1 MSILD
6 WNGTI
11 SLADAIANARVQGK
25 ELYIQPGS
33 YDLGFT
39 AISAG
44 GAPGTRALRIYATP
58 RTVTLNF
65 TTDDLFFWIEQVSD
79 IEIEGIDF
87 DGKNRALSAFARP
100 GLVTAVGASNL
111 VFRNCQFFN
120 STQVGLR
127 LQNCG
132 TRRGSSFTM
141 DGNELARPSAL
152 VENCAFEKCD
162 DAAIYT
168 YGSPALRVSSSTF
181 TNLSNNGIQI
191 EEDTPIYNGTII
203 SGNSFSDVRAENGG
217 SGPYGNAV
225 SLFRVNDCL
234 VEGNTIHFAAFSA
247 VRANVCAGT
256 VIQGNNCYGIGEV
269 ALYVEETPATT
280 GNNIAVGNI
289 VANNFIDWC
298 GQGIS
303 VANFMSG
310 ARNAT
315 VTGNVIRNC
324 RTLSPSRG
332 LLDIRGIGI
341 SAEADA
347 VVSGNTIECAQRF
360 GIIAGAGT
368 YSRNLVITDNVIRST
383 PVGIVASEQTSASTP
398 AGNQAGH
405 TLISNNMIQVTSS
418 DVNDGI
424 VTSNYGGTDTTFAIV
439 SRMNLITSAAYPR
452 LTLPATNVLHNMATP
467 SMGTDACRTTPPFG

>member
-11 SLADAIANARVQGK
+11 SLADAIEQARMEGK

-33 YDLGFT
+33 YNRGFT
-39 AISAG
+39 SISTGGNAG
-44 GAPGTRALRIYATP
+44 SRPLRMYATP
-58 RTVTLNF
+58 RTVTFNF
-65 TTDDLFFWIEQVSD
+65 TADDLFFWVENVSD
-79 IEIEGIDF
+79 VEIEGIDF
-87 DGKNRALSAFARP
+87 DGKNRALSAFPRP
-100 GLVTAVGASNL
+100 GLITAVGASNL
-111 VFRNCQFFN
+111 VIRNCRFFN

-127 LQNCG
+127 LQDCG
-132 TRRGSSFTM
+132 TRRSSGFAK

-152 VENCAFEKCD
+152 VENCAFEKCAD
-162 DAAIYT
+162 TAIHT
-168 YGSPALRVSSSTF
+168 YGSPALRVTHSVF
-181 TNLSNNGIQI
+181 TNLNNNGIQI
-191 EEDTPIYNGTII
+191 EQDTPSYNGTII
-203 SGNSFSDVRAENGG
+203 SGNSFSDIRAENGG
-217 SGPYGNAV
+217 SGPFGNAV

-234 VEGNTIHFAAFSA
+234 VEGNTIHFATFSA

-269 ALYVEETPATT
+269 ALYVEETPAAA

-310 ARNAT
+310 ARN
-315 VTGNVIRNC
+315 VSITGNIIRNC
-324 RTLSPSRG
+324 RTLSASRG
-332 LLDIRGIGI
+332 LPDIRGIGI

-347 VVSGNTIECAQRF
+347 VVSGNTVECAQRF

-383 PVGIVASEQTSASTP
+383 PVGIVVSEQTGAATSAV
-398 AGNQAGH
+398 NQAGY

-418 DVNDGI
+418 NVNDGI
-424 VTSNYGGTDTTFAIV
+424 VTSNYAGTDTSFAIV
-439 SRMNLITSAAYPR
+439 SRKDQITSTAYPR
-452 LTLPATNVLHNMATP
+452 IALPATNVLHNMATP
-467 SMGTDACRTTPPFG
+467 SMGTDSCRTTPPFG